1 MKDTLE
7 QRQNKYSVAQN
18 QNTLKSCSEVT
29 PVKLFTQLPESM
41 LPTAQL
47 RNCSN
52 GSEQLKIN
60 TDGTIKELQRVLR
73 RSTKFTILDQTS

>member
-1 MKDTLE
+1 MKDMLE
-7 QRQNKYSVAQN
+7 QRQNKYSVVQN
-18 QNTLKSCSEVT
+18 QNTLKSCSEV
-29 PVKLFTQLPESM
+29 KLFTQLPETM

-52 GSEQLKIN
+52 GPEQLKIN
-60 TDGTIKELQRVLR
+60 TDGTVKELQRVSR